1 MSGSTGPA
9 TALLICNTF
18 IEGHLNF
25 LQTIF
30 LCCWNDSLPFLS
42 PLFLLHSILDQQLL
56 INGKHRCVVPIH
68 GHVYRK
74 LGVQSWSVR
83 SLGRKRKKVQD
94 CDHVFGSSTTF
105 HRRKEWIFESRCQV
119 SDPLHV
125 FFALKPF
132 RDYSLCSVCIFFPV
146 CRPHSAFCTHPAF
159 YSESA
164 VCILPLVRSL
174 QSAFHTDRNENR
186 AWSQVTAK

>member
-1 MSGSTGPA
+1 MCLAQQVQVGQLPLLHPPLA

-25 LQTIF
+25 LQNIF

-42 PLFLLHSILDQQLL
+42 PLILLHSSLDQQLL
-56 INGKHRCVVPIH
+56 INGKHHCVVPIH

-105 HRRKEWIFESRCQV
+105 HRKEWIFDSRCQV
-119 SDPLHV
+119 SDRLHV
-125 FFALKPF
+125 YFALKPF

-146 CRPHSAFCTHPAF
+146 CTPHSAP
-159 YSESA
+159 
-164 VCILPLVRSL
+164 ILRFTPSL
-174 QSAFHTDRNENR
+174 QSAFYP
-186 AWSQVTAK
+186 WSALCVLHWPKRK